1 MKTRYAKRRK
11 KLKIMVFI
19 VLVSIGIL
27 FALFVKK
34 NKNEHEGINM
44 AQACK
49 VIAYACGYQPLD
61 GHGNYWYDEYID
73 YVREKQIFTDFK
85 AKDAF
90 TRKYAKELFLYCGV
104 NFAEELYSY
113 DTFSNEQFSQLIYEL
128 KDFFS
133 SGDNLSWMEAA
144 VVATPD
150 MDSQLSGWSVCTDKG
165 IYSFKGLKL
174 SGKVDKNCEFLT
186 CGSEILM
193 FVKETGSEVTY
204 KNVWIYKIENNKMYI
219 DLYGIKRKFQVGNI
233 ENTGSVMADVSL
245 ENKKIDA
252 INLKKDTISGKVLS
266 VSDEYIEI
274 TGYGKVF
281 VDNNFVRYNL
291 TDYSADRDVNNIV
304 IGYDLQDFIVAG
316 GKICGAFLSKGFS
329 PGNIR
334 VLLKTTGYADIFHN
348 KVSVTSDNGY
358 KVCFDEKEIHV
369 DAGNI
374 SEFDISDSK
383 FDNGRIEIKPD
394 TADGKIKVTNIS
406 RSQGNPEYYG
416 IIELSLWDEGIV
428 IINETDIEQYLK
440 TVVPSEMPVSF
451 GVEALKVQAVCA
463 RSYAYKHLTNVGYA
477 LYGAHVDDST
487 QFQVYNN
494 NLEFDASNQAILA
507 TKGEM
512 LRYGDDVVQAY
523 YYSTSCGSGT
533 DVTLWG
539 SSKESYPY
547 YESRDIGSSERNINY
562 MDEESFASFIKQ
574 KYDSDYDSTCN
585 YYRWKM
591 TVSDKDLSS
600 SFDSKISDVGIIQNI
615 YVRKRVSGGA
625 AVSVVVEGDKN
636 TVTLGSESLIR
647 QAFGNA
653 AVTLETN
660 GGTVNTPYL
669 PSTFCI
675 FESQEKD
682 GEKYFVITGGGF
694 GHGIGMSQNAVNAMT
709 KRGMSYKDILEFF
722 YPGTKVA

>member
-1 MKTRYAKRRK
+1 MSTVRINDNIKKEVMPILDDLGLSLSEAINIFLHQIKLNNGIPFTLKRREIIE
-11 KLKIMVFI
+11 L
-19 VLVSIGIL
+19 
-27 FALFVKK
+27 
-34 NKNEHEGINM
+34 N
-44 AQACK
+44 
-49 VIAYACGYQPLD
+49 D
-61 GHGNYWYDEYID
+61 GHGSYVCEYGHLHDYSKLNVNEMLKDIDEKTYNN
-73 YVREKQIFTDFK
+73 V
-85 AKDAF
+85 
-90 TRKYAKELFLYCGV
+90 
-104 NFAEELYSY
+104 EEL
-113 DTFSNEQFSQLIYEL
+113 
-128 KDFFS
+128 
-133 SGDNLSWMEAA
+133 
-144 VVATPD
+144 
-150 MDSQLSGWSVCTDKG
+150 
-165 IYSFKGLKL
+165 
-174 SGKVDKNCEFLT
+174 
-186 CGSEILM
+186 
-193 FVKETGSEVTY
+193 
-204 KNVWIYKIENNKMYI
+204 
-219 DLYGIKRKFQVGNI
+219 
-233 ENTGSVMADVSL
+233 
-245 ENKKIDA
+245 KKT
-252 INLKKDTISGKVLS
+252 L
-266 VSDEYIEI
+266 
-274 TGYGKVF
+274 
-281 VDNNFVRYNL
+281 
-291 TDYSADRDVNNIV
+291 
-304 IGYDLQDFIVAG
+304 
-316 GKICGAFLSKGFS
+316 
-329 PGNIR
+329 
-334 VLLKTTGYADIFHN
+334 
-348 KVSVTSDNGY
+348 
-358 KVCFDEKEIHV
+358 EKEIHV

-636 TVTLGSESLIR
+636 TVTLDSESLIR

-709 KRGMSYKDILEFF
+709 KQGMSYKDILEFF

>member
-27 FALFVKK
+27 FVLFVKK
-34 NKNEHEGINM
+34 NKSEHEGINM

-49 VIAYACGYQPLD
+49 VIAYACGYQPSD

-90 TRKYAKELFLYCGV
+90 TRKYAKELISYCGV
-104 NFAEELYSY
+104 NFKEELYSY

-174 SGKVDKNCEFLT
+174 SGKVDKNCVFLT

-193 FVKETGSEVTY
+193 FVKETGTEVIY

-233 ENTGSVMADVSL
+233 ENIGSALADVSL

-266 VSDEYIEI
+266 VSYEYIEI

-329 PGNIR
+329 PGKIR

-600 SFDSKISDVGIIQNI
+600 SFDSKISDVGLYRI
-615 YVRKRVSGGA
+615 YMSGKEYQ
-625 AVSVVVEGDKN
+625 VE
-636 TVTLGSESLIR
+636 
-647 QAFGNA
+647 
-653 AVTLETN
+653 
-660 GGTVNTPYL
+660 L
-669 PSTFCI
+669 P
-675 FESQEKD
+675 
-682 GEKYFVITGGGF
+682 
-694 GHGIGMSQNAVNAMT
+694 
-709 KRGMSYKDILEFF
+709 
-722 YPGTKVA
+722 